1 VTDNPIVRKLLTR
14 RLLLTFA
21 VAVGAVAA
29 AVVGGLVYA
38 SSHTTAAPRACREWI
53 TDARYRA
60 EIARVR
66 PLVPKMKRAFA
77 APGMSIAIAADGKLV
92 WSESCGF
99 ADVAE
104 RRPVTRTTQFR
115 IGSVSKP
122 LTAALV
128 ARLAQDGRLD
138 VDADVREYVSD
149 FPRDRPRLTLG
160 QLGGHLGGIRHYQG
174 SEALNRR
181 HYTSVT
187 DSLSIFINDPLVAP
201 PGESYHYSSYG
212 FNLLGAAAEAAS
224 GMSYS
229 EALGGRVLQ
238 PLRMNATAV
247 GDATRARTRF
257 YEVTS
262 ARRAVSAPR
271 VDLSDRY
278 PAGGV
283 LSTAEDLVRFGI
295 GITDPAFMTPASQT
309 LLFTTQRTRAG
320 EPTGYGF
327 GFEVGNSPI
336 GPIAGHTGN
345 VVGGTAFL
353 LIHPQ
358 TRVVVAL
365 TTNIGFVTAASAP
378 NLRGTPEPP
387 QLAMPFIRRVL
398 ASP

>member
-1 VTDNPIVRKLLTR
+1 LTR
-14 RLLLTFA
+14 RRLLVFA
-21 VAVGAVAA
+21 AVGAIAA
-29 AVVGGLVYA
+29 AVVGALLYGGSDTA
-38 SSHTTAAPRACREWI
+38 AAPRACREWI

-60 EIARVR
+60 EIERVR

-77 APGMSIAIAADGKLV
+77 APGLSVAIAADGKLV

-99 ADVAE
+99 ADLAA

-138 VDADVREYVSD
+138 VDADVREYVSV
-149 FPRDRPRLTLG
+149 FPRNRPRVTLR
-160 QLGGHLGGIRHYQG
+160 QLGGHLGGIRHYRG
-174 SEALNRR
+174 NEALNTR
-181 HYTSVT
+181 HYNSVT
-187 DSLSIFINDPLVAP
+187 DSLSAFVNDQLVAP
-201 PGESYHYSSYG
+201 PGDSYHYSSYG

-224 GMSYS
+224 GISYS
-229 EALGGRVLQ
+229 AALRTHILQ

-247 GDATRARTRF
+247 GATARGRTRF
-257 YEVTS
+257 YEITS
-262 ARRAVSAPR
+262 ARRAVLAPR

-278 PAGGV
+278 PSGGA
-283 LSTAEDLVRFGI
+283 LSTADDLVRFGV
-295 GITDPAFMTPASQT
+295 GVTDLAFMTPASQS

-320 EPTGYGF
+320 EPTGYGL
-327 GFEVGNSPI
+327 GFELGNSPV
-336 GPIAGHTGN
+336 GPVAGHIGN

-365 TTNIGFVTAASAP
+365 TTNIGFVTTPSP
-378 NLRGTPEPP
+378 PDLRGTPEPP

-398 ASP
+398 AGP